1 MKVGRSGPY
10 IAGKGESMPPA
21 GIIVVCA
28 LGAISYLYVGKPIVH
43 AAKKTGHAIV
53 HVVTFG
59 KK

>member
-1 MKVGRSGPY
+1 
-10 IAGKGESMPPA
+10 MPPA

>member
-1 MKVGRSGPY
+1 MPT
-10 IAGKGESMPPA
+10 AGVL
-21 GIIVVCA
+21 VVCA
-28 LGAISYLYVGKPIVH
+28 LAAIGTVYVGKPVAK